1 MLLLVQQ
8 TLSILSRIISDI
20 GKNVIEIMGCSQALL
35 GLDEAFDFAELAN
48 DGSVL
53 LVFLVEDFGVFEV
66 VDEAVKSLQA
76 SIRKVADLSKL

>member
-1 MLLLVQQ
+1 M
-8 TLSILSRIISDI
+8 
-20 GKNVIEIMGCSQALL
+20 

>member
-1 MLLLVQQ
+1 
-8 TLSILSRIISDI
+8 
-20 GKNVIEIMGCSQALL
+20 MGCSQALL